1 MIRLYRQ
8 MALQLMMTLM
18 YLKDSQ
24 IKFENVY
31 TTVIDRW
38 VGRDVEGHSDA
49 AVSLVRDIRE
59 NYGFRATSTDY
70 NEMLDQ
76 LVEQLSVDTNDV
88 DLIDTIVRILGLPF
102 AANYVSDKT
111 LTSLKKAILLPAELV
126 ALKNSLKDQ
135 ELHCGNCHKELVSG
149 EMVTFSKGGF
159 GNKDTVNLW
168 CVNCKTPDYV
178 TCPNCKEHVVDVPV
192 GVTKGLRK
200 RHQCQV
206 CAGETPVVN
215 EVPQPV
221 LRVRAGAGAA
231 INRIAAAPR
240 WVGEYGEV
248 PAGVPGIMTPPINA
262 ANWLNTPIAIRN
274 EPLDVA
280 RPDLNRAINPN
291 FGHAINDNIFR
302 DADEH
307 IAEFNRIVL
316 NADREQL

>member
-31 TTVIDRW
+31 STVMDRW

-206 CAGETPVVN
+206 CAGEIPVVN
-215 EVPQPV
+215 EVPEPV
-221 LRVRAGAGAA
+221 IRLRTGAHAA
-231 INRIAAAPR
+231 IRNM
-240 WVGEYGEV
+240 GL
-248 PAGVPGIMTPPINA
+248 PATPVA
-262 ANWLNTPIAIRN
+262 ANWLNTPLAIRN

-280 RPDLNRAINPN
+280 RAAE
-291 FGHAINDNIFR
+291 HIFR

-307 IAEFNRIVL
+307 IANFNRIIL
-316 NADREQL
+316 NADREGEL